1 MFTGVSNGRKIT
13 LQIHCLR
20 LSCMGQ
26 IRAHHARQPRHGG
39 RESAK
44 RSWVCIR
51 LCLNARGRESAHTSA
66 RLAPQRSLFIGTH
79 APLPTQRADP
89 AASGRAR
96 CIQRR
101 VSIPG
106 SAWERSRRARGRIAS
121 TTRLD
126 GHMALRQSPDFSR
139 LHRTHAAHSAH
150 IRPRATPPGAHLAR
164 AAGTRPPDA
173 HHVPPPP
180 PWSPDGRDGAAIS
193 RKRDWTVER
202 DRGLDLLEKKKWHNS
217 EKHRVD

>member
-1 MFTGVSNGRKIT
+1 
-13 LQIHCLR
+13 
-20 LSCMGQ
+20 MGQ

-96 CIQRR
+96 CIQGR

-121 TTRLD
+121 TTRLA
-126 GHMALRQSPDFSR
+126 GHMALWHARAFAHPARRSGRIWARQMHPETGIHTGQRMGALQARSRAHSEHHPPRRAHGASPEPRFLALAPHSR
-139 LHRTHAAHSAH
+139 GAQCTHPPARHTAWRTSGSGSGHAASRRPSCTSASTLF
-150 IRPRATPPGAHLAR
+150 A
-164 AAGTRPPDA
+164 
-173 HHVPPPP
+173 
-180 PWSPDGRDGAAIS
+180 
-193 RKRDWTVER
+193 
-202 DRGLDLLEKKKWHNS
+202 
-217 EKHRVD
+217 